1 MKRTTILL
9 AGVLATIASVVTI
22 ADAQA
27 GIAPAHAGRA
37 TEVELHH
44 TGLGS
49 ILTNSSGFTLY
60 EFSRD
65 HGGVDSCVKIHGCAQ
80 AWPALESSG
89 RPIAGPGVK
98 ASLLSSVRIAD
109 GASQVTYA
117 GHPLYTFS
125 EDSRGAT
132 DYVGVEEF
140 GGTWDAV
147 GSSGQT
153 VK

>member
-1 MKRTTILL
+1 MKRTIILL
-9 AGVLATIASVVTI
+9 AGMLATIASAATI

-27 GIAPAHAGRA
+27 GVSTAHASRA

-44 TGLGS
+44 TSLGS
-49 ILTNSSGFTLY
+49 ILTSSSGFTLY

-65 HGGVDSCVKIHGCAQ
+65 HGGADSCVRIHGCAQ
-80 AWPALESSG
+80 AWPALETSG

-98 ASLLSSVRIAD
+98 ASLLSSVRIAG

-117 GHPLYTFS
+117 GHALYTFS

-132 DYVGVEEF
+132 DYVGVNEF
-140 GGTWDAV
+140 GGNWDAV